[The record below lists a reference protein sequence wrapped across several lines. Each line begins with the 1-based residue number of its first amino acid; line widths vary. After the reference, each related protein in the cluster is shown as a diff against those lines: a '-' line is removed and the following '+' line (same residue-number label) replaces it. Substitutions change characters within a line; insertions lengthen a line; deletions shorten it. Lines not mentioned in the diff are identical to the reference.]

1 MNWRVRECDGT
12 SDRVWGDELLREEM
26 KEFSMQSKNEGVGNR
41 EKRRK
46 VVNRTILYIEYMYA
60 CKMHKSLGVTPKR
73 CDDLLCLPKDHS
85 FYRTVQ

>member
-26 KEFSMQSKNEGVGNR
+26 KESPMQRKNEGVGNR

-46 VVNRTILYIEYMYA
+46 VVNRTILYI
-60 CKMHKSLGVTPKR
+60 HVLV
-73 CDDLLCLPKDHS
+73 CLQNAQIAWRDPEKV
-85 FYRTVQ
+85 R